1 LRRFLFKRVYRLKLT
16 VRRLVCGLG
25 IMDALK
31 LNIGITFALFKSIN
45 NNTTKMK
52 KLGIALMLLMSVF
65 AQAQVSVNVNIGTP
79 PNWGPQG
86 YDDSRYYYLP
96 DIDTYYDVTQKQFIY
111 DNNGNWARVNR
122 LPSRYRGYD
131 LYNGYKVVLNDY
143 RGNTPYTYHKTHV
156 TNYPKGY
163 KGKPQKNRGNKPEKK
178 DKPDHKHNNGNDKKG
193 NGNKGN
199 SKDHKNNGHR

>member
-1 LRRFLFKRVYRLKLT
+1 MNT
-16 VRRLVCGLG
+16 
-25 IMDALK
+25 LK
-31 LNIGITFALFKSIN
+31 LNIGTTFALFKSIN
-45 NNTTKMK
+45 TNTTKMK

-96 DIDTYYDVTQKQFIY
+96 DIDTYYDVTQRQFIY

-131 LYNGYKVVLNDY
+131 LYSGYKVVLNDY
-143 RGNTPYTYHKTHV
+143 RGNAPYSYHKKHI

-163 KGKPQKNRGNKPEKK
+163 KGKPQKNRGEKPQKNNSGK
-178 DKPDHKHNNGNDKKG
+178 QKP
-193 NGNKGN
+193 NKGN
-199 SKDHKNNGHR
+199 SKGPKGNNSDKNKNHSHGDRH